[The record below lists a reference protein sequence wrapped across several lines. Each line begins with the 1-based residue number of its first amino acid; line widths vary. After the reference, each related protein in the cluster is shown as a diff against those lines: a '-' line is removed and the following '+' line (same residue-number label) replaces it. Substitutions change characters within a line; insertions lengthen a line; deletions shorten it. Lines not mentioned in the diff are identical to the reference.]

1 MKTEFL
7 KGLGLDQE
15 AIDQI
20 MAENGKDVNKVR
32 AKLDAAN
39 EELETLRA
47 AAAPK
52 DARIKELEAKA
63 AKLDDVSAKYDALTA
78 SSEQMKADYEGKIAG
93 LKRDALVEGK
103 LRDAGAKNIKAVWA
117 LLDMT
122 QDNWDEQIAALKTSE
137 DSAFMFKGGS
147 VDPIPSPSGTK
158 PAPAAAPQPK
168 QANWHDAIEAA
179 INKQKGV
186 VK

>member
-1 MKTEFL
+1 
-7 KGLGLDQE
+7 
-15 AIDQI
+15 

-32 AKLDAAN
+32 VKLDAAN
-39 EELETLRA
+39 EELEALRA

-147 VDPIPSPSGTK
+147 VDPTPSPSGTK
-158 PAPAAAPQPK
+158 PAPAATPQPK

-186 VK
+186 AK